1 MLYFQLSNLNHCMI
15 FQFYLFPEIYVFT
28 KSLDFNEHSLLSFK
42 ESNYNTSIIEINKAI
57 KLKIDYTFK
66 SRCIKLLSKTKLT
79 DVGISSKITSI
90 LASNNIA
97 CNVIS
102 GYDNDYFFVPLNDGL
117 KAFQILNSLS

>member
-1 MLYFQLSNLNHCMI
+1 MI
-15 FQFYLFPEIYVFT
+15 FKFYLFPEIYVFT
-28 KSLDFNEHSLLSFK
+28 KSLKFNKHSLLFFK
-42 ESNYNTSIIEINKAI
+42 ESDYNTSIIEKSRAI
-57 KLKIDYTFK
+57 KLEIDYTFQ